1 MKKYLPYI
9 IIGILFVLVLGFG
22 IWGFS
27 MYRSINRLESQ
38 ISQKE
43 DAIRKEQLHIDSLNN
58 VISAEQSRV
67 AFLQDSV
74 KNIKTKVV
82 VKEVERV
89 KYLPIDSNVVLLKDN
104 IQRHGELT
112 DTLDT
117 LPSVI
122 SLNEDTVVA
131 ISENNL
137 KDINSVFVKYEWGLV
152 ENEILTDIIETDSTI
167 IVQKDSIILSKDVII
182 SKQDSIFDLNMK
194 RMEKE
199 IKKDKIIAG
208 TVGGAVGAAT
218 VAVIVLGILLGR

>member
-1 MKKYLPYI
+1 MKKYLPYV

-22 IWGFS
+22 IWGFL
-27 MYRSINRLESQ
+27 MYRSINSLESQ
-38 ISQKE
+38 ISQKD

-67 AFLQDSV
+67 AHLQDSV

-82 VKEVERV
+82 VKEVERI
-89 KYLPIDSNVVLLKDN
+89 KYLPIDSNVVILKDN
-104 IQRHGELT
+104 IEKHGELT

-117 LPSVI
+117 LPTII

-152 ENEILTDIIETDSTI
+152 ENEILNDIIETDSTI
-167 IVQKDSIILSKDVII
+167 IVQKDSIILSKDII
-182 SKQDSIFDLNMK
+182 ITKQDSIFDLNMK
-194 RMEKE
+194 RMEQQ
-199 IKKDKIIAG
+199 IKKDKVIAG
-208 TVGGAVGAAT
+208 TIGGTIGAAT
-218 VAVIVLGILLGR
+218 VAIIVLGVLLGR